1 MLGIGL
7 ILIIGALVLVMSFG
21 LIAAFKFTGEDHSEY
36 DSPRGT
42 SMANGR
48 TESAE
53 HAAAA
58 REISDG
64 MANPPPAKGK
74 ELLQI
79 MRSHLDERGES
90 FQGESEVHKIESE
103 GVKGEWVIAPNTDP
117 SRRMLYIH
125 GGGYVMGSPRS
136 HRRITNRMSE
146 ISRAAVFAVEYRLM
160 PESSRMDGI
169 EDCRK
174 AYDWILANGPHGGK
188 TSETATTLIVAG
200 DSSGGNLA
208 LSTIA
213 WARDTQRQAADAVVA
228 LSPQTDATFASPSLK
243 RNVDSDVMQGK
254 SFGPVVRAPQVFSLW
269 LTYAMHK
276 VNPSSMLMSPL
287 LGDLSNLPPTLLQ
300 ASESEMFLDD
310 SIRYAN
316 KATDHGSTAVA
327 QTWPFIM
334 HVWHNFDV
342 PEADH
347 AFEAIREFLDKHAP

>member
-1 MLGIGL
+1 MLGFGL
-7 ILIIGALVLVMSFG
+7 ILAMGVLTIFSSAW
-21 LIAAFKFTGEDHSEY
+21 LIATFKFTGEDHSQY

-42 SMANGR
+42 SMGTRRN
-48 TESAE
+48 ESAE
-53 HAAAA
+53 HTAAA

-74 ELLQI
+74 ELIQI
-79 MRSHLDERGES
+79 MRSSLDERGES
-90 FQGESEVHKIESE
+90 LQVEAEIREVEAD
-103 GVKGEWVIAPNTDP
+103 GVAGEWVIAPNADE
-117 SRRMLYIH
+117 SRRVLYIH

-146 ISRAAVFAVEYRLM
+146 ISRAPVLAVEYRLM
-160 PESSRMDGI
+160 PEDSRMDGI

-174 AYDWILANGPHGGK
+174 AYDWILANGPNGAQ
-188 TSETATTLIVAG
+188 TADTLIVAG

-228 LSPQTDATFASPSLK
+228 LCPQTDATLGSPSLT
-243 RNVDSDVMQGK
+243 RNAESDVMQGK
-254 SFGPVVRAPQVFSLW
+254 SFGPVVRAPKVFSLW

-276 VNPSSMLMSPL
+276 VNPSSPLMSPL
-287 LGDLSNLPPTLLQ
+287 LGDLSHLPPTLLQ

-316 KATDHGSTAVA
+316 KATAHGSATVV
-327 QTWPFIM
+327 QTWPFVM
-334 HVWHNFDV
+334 HVWHNFEV
-342 PEADH
+342 PEADD
-347 AFEAIREFLDKHAP
+347 AFEAIEDFLDKYAP

>member
-1 MLGIGL
+1 MLGISL
-7 ILIIGALVLVMSFG
+7 ILVIGVLVLFTGAWLV
-21 LIAAFKFTGEDHSEY
+21 AAFKFSGEDHSKY

-48 TESAE
+48 SESAE

-58 REISDG
+58 REISNG
-64 MANPPPAKGK
+64 MANPPAVKGK
-74 ELLQI
+74 ELMQL
-79 MRSHLDERGES
+79 MRSSLDERGES
-90 FQGESEVHKIESE
+90 FQVDAEIRPIEAD
-103 GVKGEWVIAPNTDP
+103 GVKGEWVVAPDADA

-146 ISRAAVFAVEYRLM
+146 LSRSAVFTVDYRLM
-160 PESSRMDGI
+160 PENARTDGI

-174 AYDWILANGPHGGK
+174 AYDWILANGPNGPQLA
-188 TSETATTLIVAG
+188 TSLIVAG

-213 WARDTQRQAADAVVA
+213 WARDTERRAADAVVA
-228 LSPQTDATFASPSLK
+228 LCPQTDATLASPSLK
-243 RNVDSDVMQGK
+243 RNADSDVMQGK
-254 SFGPVVRAPQVFSLW
+254 SFGPIVRAPKVFSLW

-276 VNPSSMLMSPL
+276 VNPSSPLVSPL

-300 ASESEMFLDD
+300 ASDSEMFLDD

-316 KATDHGSTAVA
+316 KANAHGSTTIV
-327 QTWPFIM
+327 QTWPFVM
-334 HVWHNFDV
+334 HVWHNFEV
-342 PEADH
+342 PEADD
-347 AFEAIREFLDKHAP
+347 AFAAIEEFFGKHAPW